1 MGRTVDALKTMLLLS
16 SLKTEDIWTKW
27 SGESSFLKVE
37 WVFLFLKEE
46 GTAMFKIANLAPTLA
61 MSLFSSARY
70 GCLLVLRGAWGEGGR
85 R

>member
-1 MGRTVDALKTMLLLS
+1 M
-16 SLKTEDIWTKW
+16 WTKW

-46 GTAMFKIANLAPTLA
+46 GTAMFKIANLVTIFL
-61 MSLFSSARY
+61 MNVSSLGRY

-85 R
+85 C